1 MDRPCD
7 FLLNNYSTFEIGDCP
22 NYGSSDC
29 PITMELQIPCSIAV
43 DKLVTLLRYKYSK
56 GQDMSMSEQF
66 VPKLIDN
73 FEEVNQQN
81 IETFKKHGTKKSDEL
96 RHKCTVCG
104 RDVSID
110 NSFSCEGDRLVCG
123 RCYYNEDKFPN
134 IQDAFNWIWPV
145 YNL

>member
-1 MDRPCD
+1 
-7 FLLNNYSTFEIGDCP
+7 
-22 NYGSSDC
+22 
-29 PITMELQIPCSIAV
+29 
-43 DKLVTLLRYKYSK
+43 
-56 GQDMSMSEQF
+56 MSEQF

-123 RCYYNEDKFPN
+123 WCYYNEDKFPN
-134 IQDAFNWIWPV
+134 IQDVLNWIWPV
-145 YNL
+145 YNLG